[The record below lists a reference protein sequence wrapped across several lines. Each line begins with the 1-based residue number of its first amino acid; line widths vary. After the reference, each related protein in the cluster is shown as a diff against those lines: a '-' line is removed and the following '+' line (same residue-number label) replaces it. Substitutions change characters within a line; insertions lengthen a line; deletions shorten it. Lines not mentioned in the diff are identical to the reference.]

1 MLPEISELG
10 KRRRRLGVT
19 QTQLA
24 KLAGVSQ
31 SLIAKIEAGKVD
43 PSFSNVKR
51 LSDALEDLEKRES
64 VSAKDIMTGLII
76 FVKKSEL
83 VSGAI
88 KLIQSKGIS
97 QLPVMD
103 GDRLA
108 GSFSEATITALLAS
122 GTDSSKLSKMSVE
135 QVMDEPFPTVS
146 EDTPISA
153 ISPLLQHNSA
163 VVVMRGGRG
172 RGIITKA
179 DLLKA
184 VRK

>member
-1 MLPEISELG
+1 MLPELSEIG

-43 PSFSNVKR
+43 PSFSNFRR
-51 LSDALEDLEKRES
+51 LSDSLEELEQSES
-64 VSAKDIMTGLII
+64 VSAKDIMTGSINA
-76 FVKKSEL
+76 VKKTDL
-83 VSGAI
+83 VSAAI

-103 GDRLA
+103 GEHLI
-108 GSFSEATITALLAS
+108 GSFSEGTITELLAS
-122 GTDSSKLSKMSVE
+122 GTDSSKLSKMSVG
-135 QVMDEPFPTVS
+135 QVMDEPFPTVR

-153 ISPLLQHNSA
+153 ITPLLQHNPA
-163 VVVMRGGRG
+163 VVVVRGGKG

>member
-31 SLIAKIEAGKVD
+31 SLIAKIERGRVD

-51 LSDALEDLEKRES
+51 LSDALEVLERRES
-64 VSAKDIMTGLII
+64 VSAKDIMTGSII
-76 FVKKSEL
+76 SVRKSEL

-88 KLIQSKGIS
+88 KLIQSNGIS

-103 GDRLA
+103 GEHLI
-108 GSFSEATITALLAS
+108 GSFSEGTITELLAS
-122 GTDSSKLSKMSVE
+122 GTDSSKLSKMTVV
-135 QVMDEPFPTVS
+135 QVMDEPFPTVR

-163 VVVMRGGRG
+163 VVVVRGGKG